1 MFSEFKGKNVKIL
14 VSSNSGASVCG
25 EQGRVFTSVITV
37 FGTVGDIEG
46 NFMELVNSTMIYYPG
61 LDYTFN
67 NMGLSLNNTKQPSSF
82 ENPKTLLNLMHV
94 ISISIVE

>member
-1 MFSEFKGKNVKIL
+1 
-14 VSSNSGASVCG
+14 
-25 EQGRVFTSVITV
+25 
-37 FGTVGDIEG
+37 
-46 NFMELVNSTMIYYPG
+46 MIYYPG

-67 NMGLSLNNTKQPSSF
+67 NLGFSLNNTKQASSF